1 MTLVLHWLVIFTEEF
16 IQSSNLFTK
25 LVIFPYRFIKL
36 SLVIIVSKEFPLILI
51 NMYTFIKNN
60 MKDVSII
67 FKINTPTGI
76 QYLNWIWT
84 PQNINANKTTYAI
97 SSNISNNSWSFI
109 YSHLLRMTNTHQ
121 FHMRL
126 FPFANRNIHCL
137 PIYGHSYFLLSNRLV
152 CIPQPTQRGQ

>member
-76 QYLNWIWT
+76 QYLN
-84 PQNINANKTTYAI
+84 
-97 SSNISNNSWSFI
+97 
-109 YSHLLRMTNTHQ
+109 
-121 FHMRL
+121 
-126 FPFANRNIHCL
+126 
-137 PIYGHSYFLLSNRLV
+137 
-152 CIPQPTQRGQ
+152 